1 MRVQGLGQADGHLLA
16 RSPVYTSVL
25 SVVTQARG
33 HMVKC
38 EGGEAV
44 SALGWWK
51 DAAEEHKRAGRAQ

>member
-1 MRVQGLGQADGHLLA
+1 M
-16 RSPVYTSVL
+16 YTSVL

-33 HMVKC
+33 QMVKR

-51 DAAEEHKRAGRAQ
+51 DAAEEHKRAGGAQ